1 MGIYVFEATELDKKF
16 LSEHLSGDDLHFI
29 SDPLST
35 LEQIA
40 AFAEDVEVL
49 SVFVHS
55 HVSASIIES
64 LPNLKLI
71 ATRSTGFDHIN
82 VPVCESKGI
91 VVSNVP
97 TYGENTVA
105 EHCFALILALSRNV
119 HKAYIRTTAG
129 DFSLDGLRG
138 FDLKGKTIGIVGT
151 GHIGLH
157 AIRIA
162 KGFGMNVLAY
172 DLAPSRMAAEVLGYE
187 YTTLD
192 DLLGRSDIISLHAP
206 LTKDTYHLIGEAT
219 VDKIKRGALLINT
232 ARGGLVD
239 TQTLLRALDEG
250 ILGGAGLDVIEGE
263 NVFSEEKQLLRNPQ
277 ANLDQLR
284 QAVLNNALLRR
295 SDLVITP
302 HMAFD
307 SKEAV
312 ERILT
317 TTEENIVSFRAGEP
331 KNKVHT

>member
-1 MGIYVFEATELDKKF
+1 MSIYIFEATNLDR
-16 LSEHLSGDDLHFI
+16 SYIAEHLPGETVRFFAE
-29 SDPLST
+29 PLT
-35 LEQIA
+35 DA
-40 AFAEDVEVL
+40 AQLASFAEDVEVL

-55 HVSASIIES
+55 HVDAATIDS

-82 VPVCESKGI
+82 VPACESRC
-91 VVSNVP
+91 VAVANVP

-105 EHCFALILALSRNV
+105 EHSFALILALSRNV
-119 HKAYIRTTAG
+119 HKAYIRTSSG
-129 DFSLDGLRG
+129 NFSLDGLRG

-157 AIRIA
+157 TVRIA
-162 KGFGMNVLAY
+162 KGFGMNVIAY
-172 DLAPSRMAAEVLGYE
+172 DVFPDRLSAEVLGYD
-187 YTTLD
+187 YVTLD
-192 DLLGRSDIISLHAP
+192 ELLGRSDIITLHAP
-206 LTKDTYHLIGEAT
+206 LTPETHHLIGGHNIE
-219 VDKIKRGALLINT
+219 KIKRGALLINT

-239 TQTLLRALDEG
+239 TQALLKALDEG

-263 NVFSEEKQLLRNPQ
+263 EVFSEEKQLLSNPDVQ
-277 ANLDQLR
+277 LERLR

-307 SKEAV
+307 SEEAV
-312 ERILT
+312 ERILAT
-317 TTEENIVSFRAGEP
+317 TVENIQGFRTGAP
-331 KNKVHT
+331 QNLIHT